1 MKQIS
6 LIAMLAISLLLSHKT
21 YAQQAIAQAD
31 CVDSV
36 IIHQADSVK
45 ELYAKQGFLLVKE
58 NALSMESRYELPI
71 VLELGK
77 GEFYQFVFIGDAAS
91 ILYELRMYDWNE
103 KQIQYIK
110 KNQGDPSYNII
121 DFSYIPEATQ
131 YYMIK
136 PLQVNKKKKKMCGY
150 VLLFKRPHQ

>member
-1 MKQIS
+1 MKKFS
-6 LIAMLAISLLLSHKT
+6 LIVTLAISLLLSHKT

-36 IIHQADSVK
+36 IVHQADSVK
-45 ELYAKQGFLLVKE
+45 ELYAKQGFILVRE
-58 NALSMESRYELPI
+58 NAVSMVSQYELPI
-71 VLELGK
+71 VLQLGK

-91 ILYELRMYDWNE
+91 VLYELRMYDWNE

-121 DFSYIPEATQ
+121 DFSYVPETTQ

-150 VLLFKRPHQ
+150 VMLFKRSQQ